1 MTFCSK
7 SWKKR
12 SFAPNKKRFELPLMK
27 NFIIIR
33 TKLLCIMGKSTS
45 CGTKTGLMSV
55 GHVSIVKI
63 FCQIC
68 KNSMC
73 IFCRVILSLNRHF
86 LIRSCATWF
95 FRDSFG
101 IFDIRIYPRYVTKLF
116 HITKMLMSFHLT
128 NVYFKNLRIVKNS
141 IVVSALYK
149 VVRINQVTIRDRKD
163 KVW

>member
-1 MTFCSK
+1 MFDFLFKKLEKTFVCAEQK
-7 SWKKR
+7 L
-12 SFAPNKKRFELPLMK
+12 FELPLTK

-33 TKLLCIMGKSTS
+33 TKLLCMGKSTL

-101 IFDIRIYPRYVTKLF
+101 IFDIEIYPR
-116 HITKMLMSFHLT
+116 SQS
-128 NVYFKNLRIVKNS
+128 YFTLQQCYCHFIWRMFISKFFLNWTLPQI
-141 IVVSALYK
+141 AY
-149 VVRINQVTIRDRKD
+149 
-163 KVW
+163 